1 MKKTIIASTAIAL
14 AVFQSCEMP
23 QENQGKGMPVKVRF
37 ELNNANG
44 LETRLTDLADEEAI
58 NKANLFVYTADG
70 KYITKLDGKSSAE
83 IELYQGQYSVA
94 ALVNT
99 PAEMDDGNYTVQEAG
114 NLEAALEDNSAGNLI
129 MFGSHDFEVSGS
141 SNNVTIPVR
150 RTVGRISVNEISN
163 RMKDPVHQKQE
174 FIIKRVLVSNVSAV
188 SDLKG
193 EKSPTLWYNKNG
205 VWADES
211 QSVKSLLE
219 DAGIEHVLPYQ
230 EDYTVSHSF
239 YVYPN
244 DTAGDSFEAEWSPRF
259 TRLVIEAS
267 LDGDICYYPIPIGG
281 IESNHTYTINKL
293 TITKPGTDNPWESV
307 DGESCSFTISVTDW
321 EDGLTTDKTI

>member
-1 MKKTIIASTAIAL
+1 MKKTLIASTAIVL
-14 AVFQSCEMP
+14 AAFQSCETP
-23 QENQGKGMPVKVRF
+23 QSNQEKEMPVKVRF
-37 ELNNANG
+37 DLRETACP
-44 LETRLTDLADEEAI
+44 ETRLTDLADEKAI

-83 IELYQGQYSVA
+83 IELYQGRYSTVA
-94 ALVNT
+94 MVNT
-99 PAEMDDGNYTVQEAG
+99 PAEMDDGNYTAQEAG
-114 NLEAALEDNSAGNLI
+114 GLEAALENNSAGNLI
-129 MFGSHDFEVSGS
+129 MFGKQDFEVSGKG
-141 SNNVTIPVR
+141 NNVTIPVT

-174 FIIKRVLVSNVSAV
+174 FIIKRVFVSNVSGI

-193 EKSPTLWYNKNG
+193 EKSPTLWYNRNG
-205 VWADES
+205 VWSDES
-211 QSVKSLLE
+211 QNIRSLLE
-219 DAGIEHVLPYQ
+219 DTGIEHVLPYQ
-230 EDYTVSHSF
+230 DDYTVSHSF
-239 YVYPN
+239 YIYPN
-244 DTAGDSFEAEWSPRF
+244 DTASDSFEAEWSPRY

-267 LDGDICYYPIPIGG
+267 LDGDVCYYPIPIGG